1 MQIKAAVMVAL
12 AATSLSG
19 CATVVHG
26 ANDDLKFRSSPTGA
40 KVQITNG
47 QSCTT
52 PCKIKVKRKYDL
64 RADFLLEGY
73 KPTYVLVQSKMS
85 GAAVGNLLL
94 GGIIGGVV
102 DGSNG
107 ASNRLVPSPVNVKLA
122 KADSSDEAQLLDK
135 KDKLVSTVEVNN
147 EKVRY
152 DVSKTIGADAA
163 GLRKPLTATTTAAQE
178 PAPAPVPAQA
188 PTSEPAPAA
197 VPAPVTTSGPG
208 GTH

>member
-1 MQIKAAVMVAL
+1 MKFQAAVVVAL
-12 AATSLSG
+12 VATSLSG

-26 ANDDLKFRSSPTGA
+26 ANDDLKFRSSPSGA
-40 KVQITNG
+40 TVQITNG

-64 RADFLLEGY
+64 RADYVLEGY

-122 KADSSDEAQLLDK
+122 AVNSSDEAQLLDK

-163 GLRKPLTATTTAAQE
+163 GLRKPLSTSATSSAPE
-178 PAPAPVPAQA
+178 PAPAPA
-188 PTSEPAPAA
+188 PVVA
-197 VPAPVTTSGPG
+197 PAPVAAPATAPTTTSGPG
-208 GTH
+208 GT